1 MEYFAAAASG
11 QGGRAAAGPRGSLVI
26 IGNFDGVHLGH
37 QALLADAALD
47 AERRGLE
54 PVALTFAPHPASVL
68 GRTPPATL
76 TALPQVARAAVA
88 PFAGQRQAV
97 SDALRAR
104 AGAGLPDTGRVEACV
119 SWVGSGQWLVEG
131 LGPGEVADWLA
142 GLAAVS
148 DQTDAWAGTRL
159 FGAAAPEMLTR
170 LVPIDLI
177 PEAFPPGTA
186 ARTLLRHVPLLLIA
200 REEGAFELLVPRSY
214 ARTAVSDLVRAM
226 RLVAGRAML

>member
-1 MEYFAAAASG
+1 
-11 QGGRAAAGPRGSLVI
+11 
-26 IGNFDGVHLGH
+26 
-37 QALLADAALD
+37 
-47 AERRGLE
+47 
-54 PVALTFAPHPASVL
+54 
-68 GRTPPATL
+68 
-76 TALPQVARAAVA
+76 
-88 PFAGQRQAV
+88 
-97 SDALRAR
+97 
-104 AGAGLPDTGRVEACV
+104 VEARV
-119 SWVGSGQWLVEG
+119 SWAGSGQWLVEG
-131 LGPGEVADWLA
+131 LGPGEVADWLT

-159 FGAAAPEMLTR
+159 SGAAAREMLAR